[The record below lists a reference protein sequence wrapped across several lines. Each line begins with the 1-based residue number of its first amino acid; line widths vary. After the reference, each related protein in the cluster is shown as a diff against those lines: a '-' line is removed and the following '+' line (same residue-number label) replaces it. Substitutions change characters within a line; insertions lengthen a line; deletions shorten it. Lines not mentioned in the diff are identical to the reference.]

1 VAIEAVDRAM
11 RGERSPAPI
20 YEGEEGVVAV
30 LLDGPEACYH
40 VALPGP
46 GEARRAILETYTK
59 EHAAEYQAQAFIDL
73 ARRLRRSIPDLRRVR
88 AITIHTSH
96 HTHHVIGTGANDPQ
110 KLDPTTSRETL
121 DHSLMYIFA
130 VALEDGAWDW
140 QASYAPERAGR
151 PETVELWHRI
161 TTAEDPEW
169 NRRYLAADPRERAFG
184 GRVVVELDDGAVIE
198 EEIAVADAHPL
209 GARPFG
215 RAEYIAKFQDLARE
229 TVAEEERESFLQLA
243 TRLPSLGAAELA
255 TLTFTA
261 ADLEARTPG
270 GGLF

>member
-1 VAIEAVDRAM
+1 M
-11 RGERSPAPI
+11 RGEGSPAPI
-20 YEGEEGVVAV
+20 YEGEDGVIAV

-46 GEARRAILETYTK
+46 GEPRRAILETYTK

-73 ARRLRRSIPDLRRVR
+73 ARRLRRRIPDLRSVR
-88 AITIHTSH
+88 AITIHTSR
-96 HTHHVIGTGANDPQ
+96 HTHRVIGTGAHDPQ

-130 VALEDGAWDW
+130 VALEDGTWDW
-140 QASYAPERAGR
+140 RASYAPERARR
-151 PETVELWHRI
+151 PETVALWHRI

-169 NRRYLAADPRERAFG
+169 NRRYLSLDPRGRAFG
-184 GRVVVELDDGAVIE
+184 GRVVVELDGGAVVE
-198 EEIAVADAHPL
+198 DEIAVADAHPL

-215 RAEYIAKFQDLARE
+215 RAEYIAKFHRLAGE
-229 TVAEEERESFLQLA
+229 TVAEDEREGFLELA
-243 TRLPSLGAAELA
+243 ARLPSLGADELA
-255 TLTFTA
+255 GLTFTA
-261 ADLEARTPG
+261 TGLEARTTPE